1 MTLNLSVTSLLVFGV
16 TLALLIVYSA
26 MDLRSRLVRN
36 EHLAVGGV
44 LGFSLVVLSG
54 HLTASSML
62 HLTAVIFVASVSYL
76 LFRIGAIGGAD
87 AKTLLIV
94 AILSPGIELAVWDS
108 PILEALIGGG
118 LELFIMLLL
127 GFAYTKRSSSL
138 KSNHDAEYRT
148 VPLIPFLLLSYILIQ
163 IISFL

>member
-1 MTLNLSVTSLLVFGV
+1 MTLDLSVTSLLVFSL
-16 TLALLIVYSA
+16 TFALLIVYSA

-36 EHLAVGGV
+36 EYLAIGGL

-54 HLTASSML
+54 HLTANSML

-87 AKTLLIV
+87 AKALLIV
-94 AILSPGIELAVWDS
+94 AILSPGIQLAVWDS

-127 GFAYTKRSSSL
+127 GYAYTRWLSSL
-138 KSNHDAEYRT
+138 RSNSHAEYRT
-148 VPLIPFLLLSYILIQ
+148 VPLIPFLLLGYILIQ
-163 IISFL
+163 ILSFL